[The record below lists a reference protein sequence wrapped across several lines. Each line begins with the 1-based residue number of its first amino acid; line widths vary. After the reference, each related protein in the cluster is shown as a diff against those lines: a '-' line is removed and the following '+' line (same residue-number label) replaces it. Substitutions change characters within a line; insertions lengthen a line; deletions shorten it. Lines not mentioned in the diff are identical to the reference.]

1 MANFKKLHSEWKKA
15 KKNAELV
22 HDTWARMFMTISVGD
37 VQNDA
42 PDFPKF
48 NKNLGPSL
56 VNIEKGKNLEKSKVK
71 AVKAVT
77 LYEKDIERL
86 TKAVKKMKIPEKS
99 AKSKIDPQKTTKAL
113 LLYLSKLEDVRQE
126 IAEALDE

>member
-1 MANFKKLHSEWKKA
+1 MANFKKLHSDWKKA
-15 KKNAELV
+15 KKNVKLV
-22 HDTWARMFMTISVGD
+22 HDTWARMYMTISVGD

-77 LYEKDIERL
+77 QYEKDIGRL
-86 TKAVKKMKIPEKS
+86 TKAVKKMKIPEKQ
-99 AKSKIDPQKTTKAL
+99 AKSKIDPAKTTKAL
-113 LLYLSKLEDVRQE
+113 LIYLSELEEVREE
-126 IAEALDE
+126 IAKALNE